1 MRFVFKTNY
10 DQDIRLFRHGG
21 QVFWYGLLALALLIA
36 PSLLPEY
43 YLSQLTFICIYSI
56 VGVGLMLLTGY
67 TGQVSLGHAAF
78 LAIGAYTEAVLV
90 ANGVPFVWSIVAA
103 VALAG
108 LAGIAIG
115 LPALRLSGIY
125 LAIATMAFG
134 FIVVEVL
141 TRWES
146 VTRGSLGMTVRS
158 IDLAGIRIDQEWK
171 LYYVALAAVVLGD
184 ARRAQPPAVSD
195 RTRIHRDS
203 RLRDFGA
210 EHGHSSRTLQDYRVR
225 VVSCHHRARRR
236 AVRAQA
242 SVHQSGAVRNRCFD
256 RARDDDLYR
265 RHRLVCTAQ
274 FSARSS

>member
-43 YLSQLTFICIYSI
+43 YLSQLTFVCIYSI

-90 ANGVPFVWSIVAA
+90 ANGVPFVWSLVAA

-141 TRWES
+141 TRWE
-146 VTRGSLGMTVRS
+146 
-158 IDLAGIRIDQEWK
+158 
-171 LYYVALAAVVLGD
+171 
-184 ARRAQPPAVSD
+184 
-195 RTRIHRDS
+195 
-203 RLRDFGA
+203 
-210 EHGHSSRTLQDYRVR
+210 
-225 VVSCHHRARRR
+225 
-236 AVRAQA
+236 
-242 SVHQSGAVRNRCFD
+242 
-256 RARDDDLYR
+256 
-265 RHRLVCTAQ
+265 
-274 FSARSS
+274 

>member
-1 MRFVFKTNY
+1 
-10 DQDIRLFRHGG
+10 
-21 QVFWYGLLALALLIA
+21 
-36 PSLLPEY
+36 
-43 YLSQLTFICIYSI
+43 
-56 VGVGLMLLTGY
+56 MLLTGY

-90 ANGVPFVWSIVAA
+90 ANGVPFVWSLVAA

-158 IDLAGIRIDQEWK
+158 IDLAGYASIRSGSFTTW
-171 LYYVALAAVVLGD
+171 
-184 ARRAQPPAVSD
+184 R
-195 RTRIHRDS
+195 S
-203 RLRDFGA
+203 RPLC
-210 EHGHSSRTLQDYRVR
+210 S
-225 VVSCHHRARRR
+225 
-236 AVRAQA
+236 
-242 SVHQSGAVRNRCFD
+242 
-256 RARDDDLYR
+256 
-265 RHRLVCTAQ
+265 
-274 FSARSS
+274 